1 MMAHRGEQKSLGY
14 AEIGHGGEQK
24 SPHKA
29 GNGTQRRTKIPVP
42 MPDSAPRRTKIS
54 ALGRDIARK
63 TSELQNEPISGR
75 GSRLTYFCLFQ
86 INRYSTQSR
95 RLYSEPTPDVT
106 CKAPEKPRPING
118 LTA

>member
-14 AEIGHGGEQK
+14 AEIGHRGEQK

-54 ALGRDIARK
+54 ALGREIARK

-75 GSRLTYFCLFQ
+75 GVVLPIFVYF
-86 INRYSTQSR
+86 R
-95 RLYSEPTPDVT
+95 
-106 CKAPEKPRPING
+106 
-118 LTA
+118 